1 MAVRKFRLLTVQL
14 AKAADGKFVVA
25 EGAKYKPI
33 NELVELEIKKGK
45 RAGSKFIV
53 TATPKDT
60 DRATID
66 QYVVN
71 SYRGAVT
78 GKNRPSYVLTY
89 QPAGAAPTESSL
101 VCTLF
106 SKKYPEGGE
115 AFVGRKDSIRF
126 YLTELNEDGTSKSQ
140 KKKSS

>member
-14 AKAADGKFVVA
+14 AKAADGKYTVA

-33 NELVELEIKKGK
+33 SELVELEIKKGN
-45 RAGSKFIV
+45 RPGSKFIV

-66 QYVVN
+66 QYIVN
-71 SYRGAVT
+71 SYRGTVT
-78 GKNRPSYVLTY
+78 GKNRPAYVLTY

-101 VCTLF
+101 VCALF

-115 AFVGRKDSIRF
+115 AFVGRKDNIRF

-140 KKKSS
+140 KKKS